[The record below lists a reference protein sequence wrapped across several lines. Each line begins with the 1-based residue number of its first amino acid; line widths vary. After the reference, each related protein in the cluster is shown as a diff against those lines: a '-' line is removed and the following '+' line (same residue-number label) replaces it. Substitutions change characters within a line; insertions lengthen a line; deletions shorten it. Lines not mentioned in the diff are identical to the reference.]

1 MKKIILS
8 ILILIS
14 LILPIKIY
22 SKNTT
27 DALELID
34 TNKLNNITLN
44 YSYDN
49 QEISDVNVKIYFIA
63 SISNDF
69 QYKVEDNFKDYN
81 INFNE
86 MKTNEDLNIL
96 KDTLESYIK
105 ADNIKETENF
115 NIKDNKVEI
124 KNLKA
129 GLYLIETDEIN
140 TEKYT
145 LSFEPFLINLPDLND
160 GYWNYD
166 VNVYP
171 KAGSYIPKY
180 ETIEYTVIKQWQ
192 DNKENRPNKIDI
204 EIYKDGNIVY
214 NEMLSLDNNWTFKWK
229 TIDDGSKWNVVER
242 NVPSNYNVS
251 ILNEDKQFIIINT
264 SNTEENPQ
272 TLDNINLYFYL
283 LIVSFIGLISL
294 IIVLILNKKKV

>member
-8 ILILIS
+8 TLILIS

-22 SKNTT
+22 SKNTS

-49 QEISDVNVKIYFIA
+49 QEINDVNVKIYFIA

-105 ADNIKETENF
+105 ADNIKETKKF

-124 KNLKA
+124 KDLKP

-160 GYWNYD
+160 GYWNYN

-171 KAGSYIPKY
+171 KALASYPNY
-180 ETIEYTVIKQWQ
+180 RTIEYTVIKQWQ
-192 DNKENRPNKIDI
+192 DNKENRPKKIDI

-214 NEMLSLDNNWTFKWK
+214 NEILSLDNNWTFKWE

-242 NVPSNYNVS
+242 NVPNNYSVS
-251 ILNEDKQFIIINT
+251 ILNKDKQFIIINT
-264 SNTEENPQ
+264 SNNEKNPQ

-283 LIVSFIGLISL
+283 LIGSFIGLISL
-294 IIVLILNKKKV
+294 IIVLILNKKKA

>member
-8 ILILIS
+8 TLILIS

-22 SKNTT
+22 SKNTS
-27 DALELID
+27 DAKELID

-49 QEISDVNVKIYFIA
+49 QEINDVNVKIYFIA

-171 KAGSYIPKY
+171 KALASYPNY
-180 ETIEYTVIKQWQ
+180 RTIEYTVIKQWQ
-192 DNKENRPNKIDI
+192 DNKENRPDKIDI

-214 NEMLSLDNNWTFKWK
+214 NETLSLNNNWTFKWK

-242 NVPSNYNVS
+242 NVPINYNVS

-283 LIVSFIGLISL
+283 LIGSFIGLISL
-294 IIVLILNKKKV
+294 IIVLILNKKKA

>member
-8 ILILIS
+8 TLILIS

-22 SKNTT
+22 SKNTV
-27 DALELID
+27 DALESID

-49 QEISDVNVKIYFIA
+49 QEINDVNVKIYFIA

-105 ADNIKETENF
+105 ADNIKETKKF

-124 KNLKA
+124 KDLKP

-160 GYWNYD
+160 GYWNYN

-171 KAGSYIPKY
+171 KALASYPNY
-180 ETIEYTVIKQWQ
+180 RTIEYTVIKQWQ

-214 NEMLSLDNNWTFKWK
+214 NEILSLDNNWTFKWE

-242 NVPSNYNVS
+242 NVPNNYSVS
-251 ILNEDKQFIIINT
+251 ILNKDKQFIIINT
-264 SNTEENPQ
+264 SNNEKNPQ

-283 LIVSFIGLISL
+283 LIGSFIGLISL
-294 IIVLILNKKKV
+294 IIVLILNKKKA

>member
-8 ILILIS
+8 TLILIS

-22 SKNTT
+22 SKNTV
-27 DALELID
+27 DALESID

-49 QEISDVNVKIYFIA
+49 QEINDVNVKIYFIA

-105 ADNIKETENF
+105 ADNIKETKKF

-124 KNLKA
+124 KDLKP

-160 GYWNYD
+160 GYWNYN

-171 KAGSYIPKY
+171 KALASYPNY
-180 ETIEYTVIKQWQ
+180 RTIEYTVIKQWQ
-192 DNKENRPNKIDI
+192 DNKENRPDKIDI

-214 NEMLSLDNNWTFKWK
+214 NEILSLDNNWTFKWE

-242 NVPSNYNVS
+242 NVPNNYSVS
-251 ILNEDKQFIIINT
+251 ILNKDKQFIIINT
-264 SNTEENPQ
+264 SNNEKNPQ

-283 LIVSFIGLISL
+283 LIGSFIGLISL
-294 IIVLILNKKKV
+294 IIVLILNKKKA

>member
-22 SKNTT
+22 SKNTV
-27 DALELID
+27 DALESID

-49 QEISDVNVKIYFIA
+49 QEINDVNVKIYFIA

-105 ADNIKETENF
+105 ADNIKETKKF

-124 KNLKA
+124 KDLKP

-160 GYWNYD
+160 GYWNYN

-171 KAGSYIPKY
+171 KALASYPNY
-180 ETIEYTVIKQWQ
+180 RTIEYTVIKQWQ

-214 NEMLSLDNNWTFKWK
+214 NEILSLDNNWTFKWE

-242 NVPSNYNVS
+242 NVPNNYSVS
-251 ILNEDKQFIIINT
+251 ILNKDKQFIIINT
-264 SNTEENPQ
+264 SNNEKNPQ

-283 LIVSFIGLISL
+283 LIGSFIGLISL
-294 IIVLILNKKKV
+294 IIVLILNKKKA